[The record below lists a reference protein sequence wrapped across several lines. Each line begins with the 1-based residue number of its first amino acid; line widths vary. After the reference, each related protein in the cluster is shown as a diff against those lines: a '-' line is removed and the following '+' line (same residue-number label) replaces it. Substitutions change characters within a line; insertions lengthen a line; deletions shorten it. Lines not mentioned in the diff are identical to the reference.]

1 LKSLGYKII
10 ASPQLTFPMTYPNE
24 GNTKE
29 KSLTINFSLL
39 LFEININYQRGG
51 RDEKIAS

>member
-29 KSLTINFSLL
+29 KSLAINFSLL
-39 LFEININYQRGG
+39 LFEITINYQRGG